1 MPVAPN
7 LLDGNLS
14 PPEPNQ
20 AWTSEGWLYLAVVIG
35 TFAVFSGTLLLT
47 VMGYDSHKAGR

>member
-1 MPVAPN
+1 MHT
-7 LLDGNLS
+7 G
-14 PPEPNQ
+14 EI
-20 AWTSEGWLYLAVVIG
+20 LYLAVVIG